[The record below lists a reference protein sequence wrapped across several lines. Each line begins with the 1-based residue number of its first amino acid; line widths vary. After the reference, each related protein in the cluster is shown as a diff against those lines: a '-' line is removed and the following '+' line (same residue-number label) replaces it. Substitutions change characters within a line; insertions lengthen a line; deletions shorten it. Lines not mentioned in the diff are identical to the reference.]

1 MKVTMT
7 IEVELEKGME
17 LTMPDERE
25 WAEEVVF
32 VAGSKLTLY
41 SEEIG
46 DTIGTIAKI
55 ENFKWIDDGTID

>member
-1 MKVTMT
+1 MT

-32 VAGSKLTLY
+32 VASSKLTIH

-46 DTIGTIAKI
+46 DTVGAVTKI